1 MAYNVKYKKS
11 IERDLK
17 RLDKTEARRIL
28 GAIEKEL
35 PANAD
40 STPTLKGPFAG
51 LRKYRIGD
59 YRVIFAVLDQDIL
72 ILRIAHRKEA
82 YKRPLRP

>member
-1 MAYNVKYKKS
+1 MAYNIKYKKS
-11 IERDLK
+11 IQRDLK

-28 GAIEKEL
+28 NGIEREL
-35 PANAD
+35 PKHAD
-40 STPTLKGPFAG
+40 STASLKGPFAG

-59 YRVIFAVLDQDIL
+59 YRVIFAILDQDIL

-82 YKRPLRP
+82 YKKPLRP